1 MDIINYKF
9 GETPKSTIDFEEEYQ
24 EKKDILNESKNN
36 SFFDEIKRLKENN
49 LYIQKNFEN
58 KK

>member
-9 GETPKSTIDFEEEYQ
+9 GETPKSTIDFEEYQ